1 MAVRHAN
8 APQHDTMNSRSDS
21 VLYQI
26 KNAMNATSLVPVA
39 HVIMTQQL
47 LPPKEAEARQL

>member
-1 MAVRHAN
+1 MFVRDAN

-21 VLYQI
+21 VPYQI
-26 KNAMNATSLVPVA
+26 NNVMIATSLVPVV

>member
-1 MAVRHAN
+1 M
-8 APQHDTMNSRSDS
+8 
-21 VLYQI
+21 I
-26 KNAMNATSLVPVA
+26 ATSLVPVV